1 MAKQIFSGISVK
13 AAAITGTIIGFL
25 CWLLV
30 IPFSFS
36 GYGMIGYFGGY
47 GMMNGYTGYMMG
59 GVSHNAT
66 FGYMMNGVFHP
77 YSETG
82 YRPTVDVF
90 HSYSIA
96 SAIIDIVLGALA
108 GLAIALVYNWA
119 LKLDKRWKNERS
131 RMWNGSRRELQ
142 V

>member
-1 MAKQIFSGISVK
+1 MSKQTFSGISVK
-13 AAAITGTIIGFL
+13 AAAITGAVIGFL

-36 GYGMIGYFGGY
+36 GYGMMGYPGGY

-59 GVSHNAT
+59 GVFHNAT
-66 FGYMMNGVFHP
+66 FGYMTNGVFYP
-77 YSETG
+77 YNGIGYYPTG
-82 YRPTVDVF
+82 YVF

-96 SAIIDIVLGALA
+96 SVIIDIVLGVLA

-119 LKLDKRWKNERS
+119 LKLDKR
-131 RMWNGSRRELQ
+131 
-142 V
+142 